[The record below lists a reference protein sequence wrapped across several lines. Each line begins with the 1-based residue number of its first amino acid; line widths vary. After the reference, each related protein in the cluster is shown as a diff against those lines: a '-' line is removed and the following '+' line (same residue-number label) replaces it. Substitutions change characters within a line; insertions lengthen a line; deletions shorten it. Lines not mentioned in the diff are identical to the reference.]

1 MQKAPSGNAQA
12 ASLDSRSTP
21 EALLVA
27 VRNLRPTKIRNALRR
42 RWFERQMHR
51 IGLKETAG
59 VIELGSPYGG
69 WTMPEHMIEPS
80 WVCYCIG
87 AGGDISFDVD
97 LMELY
102 GVKVRS
108 FDAVSEYVQAARE
121 QAAGHEGFSAH
132 HVAIAARDEPVRLQ
146 VTHDV
151 GSKSVSPAG
160 LYESDR
166 FIEVPG
172 RTITSLMAELGDQR
186 IDLLKL
192 DIESG
197 EYELMPQ
204 LDVRA
209 LGVKVF
215 AVQMH
220 HTSSLRQARKLVAEL
235 GDAGYEP
242 VACRRA
248 VKITFAQRELRL
260 ATLGGDS
267 ASRVRHNGA

>member
-1 MQKAPSGNAQA
+1 VV
-12 ASLDSRSTP
+12 T
-21 EALLVA
+21 A
-27 VRNLRPTKIRNALRR
+27 VRKLRPAKIRNALRR

-51 IGLKETAG
+51 ITLEQTAG

-69 WTMPEHMIEPS
+69 WTIPEHMVEPS
-80 WVCYCIG
+80 WVCYCVG
-87 AGGDISFDVD
+87 AGGDISFDID

-102 GVKVRS
+102 GVEVRS
-108 FDAVSEYVQAARE
+108 FDAVSEYVQSARE
-121 QAAGHEGFSAH
+121 QAAGHERFSAH
-132 HVAIAARDEPVRLQ
+132 HAAITARDEPVRLQ
-146 VTHDV
+146 VTHDA

-172 RTITSLMAELGDQR
+172 RTIASLMAELGDQR

-192 DIESG
+192 DIEGG

-204 LDVRA
+204 LDLRA
-209 LGVKVF
+209 LGVKIF

-220 HTSSLRQARKLVAEL
+220 HTSSLRSARKLVRNL
-235 GDAGYEP
+235 RDAGYEP

-248 VKITFAQRELRL
+248 VKITFALRELRL
-260 ATLGGDS
+260 ATLRDAEDPPSGPNGEQ
-267 ASRVRHNGA
+267 RV